1 MTRVGLRRRRER
13 MRKERIRKAR
23 LKLVKT
29 FAGIVFLFAVFN
41 VSLNA
46 LGLDRDARI
55 ESGSIGSEND
65 LSHMTSE
72 NSDVLSDSIAISVHT
87 DSDISPQIE
96 IVQDVPGPD
105 NPEPSSEVPLEWD
118 IQNQAIRWS
127 EEYGVPY
134 SMVLAVIEAESSF
147 DAEAVNSTC
156 FGYMQINSILQ
167 DWLCEEIGVYDITDP
182 LQNIHA
188 GIFILGDFYSKY
200 GDWNRAL
207 MCYNAGEQGAKDY
220 YFNKGL
226 TSSSYSEKVIQFE
239 KKWAEVLENGR

>member
-1 MTRVGLRRRRER
+1 M
-13 MRKERIRKAR
+13 
-23 LKLVKT
+23 
-29 FAGIVFLFAVFN
+29 
-41 VSLNA
+41 
-46 LGLDRDARI
+46 DRDARI

-182 LQNIHA
+182 FRIST
-188 GIFILGDFYSKY
+188 LGYS
-200 GDWNRAL
+200 
-207 MCYNAGEQGAKDY
+207 
-220 YFNKGL
+220 F
-226 TSSSYSEKVIQFE
+226 
-239 KKWAEVLENGR
+239 